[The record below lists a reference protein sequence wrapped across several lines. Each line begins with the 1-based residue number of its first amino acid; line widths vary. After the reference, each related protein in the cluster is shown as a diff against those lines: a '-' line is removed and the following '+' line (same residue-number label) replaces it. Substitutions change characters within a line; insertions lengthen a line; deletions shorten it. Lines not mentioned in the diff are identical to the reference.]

1 MQIGLLKYA
10 VSLTVMGYLV
20 CFMPKVCEA
29 QKTEPPAD
37 GSHTSRARIDDI
49 LTTLEQRSD
58 EIKDIRCKV
67 HFVDDDRIN
76 LSRRTKHGS
85 ILFLITAPN
94 PHFLIQFDK
103 TEVDGVLG
111 KREWYLFDGL
121 WLYEVLER
129 IKQVTKREIAR
140 ESEVVDLFDL
150 ETAPFP
156 LPFGQ
161 KKDAILRHFNVT
173 LASPEEGDPPDTDHL
188 ICIPKPDSKMRRKY
202 DKLEFFVKRD
212 IHLPSRVVVT
222 KSEGMEVSTANF
234 PDLSAG
240 SINAGITKKDFAKPG
255 AWKKYKVVIETL
267 TTENDR

>member
-1 MQIGLLKYA
+1 MQIGFFQHAVLLTA
-10 VSLTVMGYLV
+10 AACMT
-20 CFMPKVCEA
+20 CFMPKVCQA
-29 QKTEPPAD
+29 QETEPLAG
-37 GSHTSRARIDDI
+37 GSRTSQARIDDI
-49 LTTLEQRSD
+49 LTKLEQRSD

-67 HFVDDDRIN
+67 RFVDDDRIN

-85 ILFLITAPN
+85 ILFLITTPN
-94 PHFLIQFDK
+94 PHFLIQFDR

-111 KREWYLFDGL
+111 KREWYLFDGM

-140 ESEVVDLFDL
+140 EGEVVDLFDL

-161 KKDAILRHFNVT
+161 KKEAILRHFNVT
-173 LASPEEGDPPDTDHL
+173 LAPPAKGDPPDTDHL
-188 ICIPKPDSKMRRKY
+188 ICIPKPNSKLRRKY

-222 KSEGMEVSTANF
+222 KSEGMEVSTADF

-240 SINAGITKKDFAKPG
+240 SINAGITKKHFAKPV
-255 AWKKYKVVIETL
+255 AWKKYKQVIEPL